1 MSSSSQLP
9 QSLFCAIIAG
19 DNDNDNN
26 NDSYIDDDTLN
37 KELYKFLNQLG
48 KRDDVLL
55 LPPDYT
61 RFHSQAGKITQ
72 IISEYY
78 NCIKKM
84 ESSSNEMKKN
94 DNDDVDEEINAADAT
109 VVVKTTDDDDSGEK
123 VDIAATSMRK
133 DDNDI
138 VIPPTS
144 FQIMP
149 ALGTH
154 APMTKI
160 QIKKMFGTQLASLNE
175 EREERSSNTSPLFL
189 EHKWKTDV
197 VTIGHVPNEMVL
209 TATNGLVNEPW
220 PAQLNKLVWEK
231 RILLPPNKAEQ
242 EQKQKQES
250 QSQEAEAEAD
260 ALVLSIG
267 QVVPHEVM
275 GMANYNKNLFVG
287 YVSFFF
293 FSATLRCVT
302 LRSASLQFTSLD
314 VIFFLTLFLLIFL
327 MSTFSFSLY
336 RKFYFN

>member
-1 MSSSSQLP
+1 MSSSQSQP
-9 QSLFCAIIAG
+9 QSLFCSIVAG
-19 DNDNDNN
+19 DDNDNDNDDDD
-26 NDSYIDDDTLN
+26 DSYINDDTLN
-37 KELYKFLNQLG
+37 EELYKFLKQLG

-78 NCIKKM
+78 SCIKK
-84 ESSSNEMKKN
+84 EDGNNEKKN
-94 DNDDVDEEINAADAT
+94 DDEENTTAT
-109 VVVKTTDDDDSGEK
+109 ASTKDDDD
-123 VDIAATSMRK
+123 
-133 DDNDI
+133 DDDL
-138 VIPPTS
+138 VVTQPTS

-160 QIKKMFGTQLASLNE
+160 QIKKMFGTELALLND
-175 EREERSSNTSPLFL
+175 ERETSKSPLFL

-197 VTIGHVPNEMVL
+197 VTIGHVPNDMVL

-231 RILLPPNKAEQ
+231 RIQPTKAEQ
-242 EQKQKQES
+242 KQE
-250 QSQEAEAEAD
+250 

-287 YVSFFF
+287 YV
-293 FSATLRCVT
+293 LYYIGYVT
-302 LRSASLQFTSLD
+302 LRYVTLHYVTLHYITFIPLHPAFIPLHLNFTKPRCY
-314 VIFFLTLFLLIFL
+314 V
-327 MSTFSFSLY
+327 M
-336 RKFYFN
+336 